1 MEELRSIKI
10 HPNVWSLLSFVT
22 SEINIKKEYKGYM
35 ELPTRK
41 LYAYK
46 LDDEIIGCIGN
57 EFLVEKRCEI
67 KHIAVLPSHR
77 KERIGSKM
85 INFILE
91 KYSLASVLA
100 ETDKEA
106 VYFYKKYGF
115 KITSLGEKHP
125 VVERFQC
132 IFENN

>member
-1 MEELRSIKI
+1 MEELKSIKI
-10 HPNVWSLLSFVT
+10 HPNVWSLLSFAT
-22 SEINIKKEYKGYM
+22 SEKNIKKEYKAYM
-35 ELPTRK
+35 ELPNRM

-46 LDDEIIGCIGN
+46 LDGEIVGCIGI
-57 EFLVEKRCEI
+57 EFSVKKRCEI

-77 KERIGSKM
+77 KESIGSKM

-91 KYSLASVLA
+91 KYSLASVMA

-115 KITSLGEKHP
+115 KITSLGEKYP
-125 VVERFQC
+125 GVERFQC